1 MPSRRIKDVYS
12 TSSPRLMFSGNISAL
27 SSASISK
34 YEFLASGDVLSE
46 KGLLK
51 KAATI
56 KRFQYSPLNSELKK
70 QTDIVGKQYWGSS
83 KVYEFDKKEG
93 NDETIIKKRWW

>member
-1 MPSRRIKDVYS
+1 MSWKTKIVTLQVSSRRIKDVYS
-12 TSSPRLMFSGNISAL
+12 TPSPRLMFSGNISAL

-46 KGLLK
+46 TGLLK

-70 QTDIVGKQYWGSS
+70 QTDIVGKQY
-83 KVYEFDKKEG
+83 
-93 NDETIIKKRWW
+93 

>member
-1 MPSRRIKDVYS
+1 MSWKTKIVTLQVSSRRIKDVYS
-12 TSSPRLMFSGNISAL
+12 TPSPRLMFSGNISAL

-34 YEFLASGDVLSE
+34 YEFLASGDLSE

-70 QTDIVGKQYWGSS
+70 QTDIVGKQY
-83 KVYEFDKKEG
+83 
-93 NDETIIKKRWW
+93 